1 MDYNT
6 ADTNDG
12 YIPLPEEYVVD
23 DPDIPLRISQD
34 AITNEFG
41 HLLLDI
47 CKSTGIRIV
56 NGRYFH
62 DEGLGLFT
70 CHTSNGHSVVDYLLG
85 TLDSIRAHLSSF
97 EVGDMSTLSSTHCPL
112 TFSIKGAIQSD
123 TQPDQRGYKI
133 SWDETK
139 CETYRDNLVSEQS
152 ALKLQQIH
160 DMLNSET
167 VNINNIVAT
176 LTNVIREAAQPLTR
190 IYSTSRT
197 NTQPD
202 RPMWWTAECHA
213 RKSEH
218 NRAWRRYKQLPTE
231 ENYGLYQQARRAYTN
246 TRRYH
251 QCITVELVNTR
262 INGVKEFST

>member
-1 MDYNT
+1 M
-6 ADTNDG
+6 
-12 YIPLPEEYVVD
+12 VD

-70 CHTSNGHSVVDYLLG
+70 CHTSNRHSVVDYLLG

-123 TQPDQRGYKI
+123 TQPDQRVYKI
-133 SWDETK
+133 SWHETK

-152 ALKLQQIH
+152 ALKLQQIN

-167 VNINNIVAT
+167 VNIN
-176 LTNVIREAAQPLTR
+176 
-190 IYSTSRT
+190 
-197 NTQPD
+197 
-202 RPMWWTAECHA
+202 
-213 RKSEH
+213 
-218 NRAWRRYKQLPTE
+218 
-231 ENYGLYQQARRAYTN
+231 
-246 TRRYH
+246 
-251 QCITVELVNTR
+251 
-262 INGVKEFST
+262 